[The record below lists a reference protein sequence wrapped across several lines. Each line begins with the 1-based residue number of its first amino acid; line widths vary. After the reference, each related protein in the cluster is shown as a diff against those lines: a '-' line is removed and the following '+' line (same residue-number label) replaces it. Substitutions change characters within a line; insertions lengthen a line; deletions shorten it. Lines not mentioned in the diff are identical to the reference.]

1 MTDEEFERI
10 YSYVKKRYGIDM
22 SRKKELMESRLD
34 GCLKDGGFNSYSAYM
49 NAVENDFA
57 GKYETEL
64 VNLLSTNH
72 TFFMREF
79 EHFDFL
85 QHEVL
90 PWLKRKEEQRRDL
103 GIWCAAASTGQEP
116 YMLAMLI
123 KDFFG
128 WEHGQWDT
136 RILATDISTE
146 ALEKAIRG
154 RYSREQIMALPEM
167 WRRRYFR
174 LAEDKQDFEVIA
186 DIKKEIL
193 FRRFNLM
200 DVFPFKKK
208 MHVVF
213 LRNVMIYF
221 DQETKA
227 KLIKK
232 VYDVM
237 EPGGY
242 LFVGQTETI
251 DKEDNP
257 FELIRPSIFRKQERN
272 R

>member
-1 MTDEEFERI
+1 MTDEEFGRI
-10 YSYVKKRYGIDM
+10 YNYVKKRYGIDM
-22 SRKKELMESRLD
+22 SRKKELVESRMD
-34 GCLKDGGFNSYSAYM
+34 GCLKEGGFDSYTAYM
-49 NAVENDFA
+49 NAVEGDFT
-57 GKYETEL
+57 GKYEKEL

-85 QHEVL
+85 QKEVL
-90 PWLKRKEEQRRDL
+90 PGLKKREEQRKDL
-103 GIWCAAASTGQEP
+103 GIWCAAASTGQEA
-116 YMLAMLI
+116 YMLAMLV

-128 WEHGQWDT
+128 WEHPQWDT
-136 RILATDISTE
+136 KILATDISTE
-146 ALEKAIRG
+146 ALEKAIQG
-154 RYSREQIMALPEM
+154 KYSREQIMTLPEM

-174 LAEDKQDFEVIA
+174 LAEDKQDFEVSG
-186 DIKKEIL
+186 DIKREII

-208 MHVVF
+208 MHIVF

-221 DQETKA
+221 DRETKA
-227 KLIKK
+227 KLVRK

-257 FELIRPSIFRKQERN
+257 FELIRPSIFRK
-272 R
+272 